1 MDKQTDKIL
10 LDAFK
15 SDPHKGFDLIV
26 QKYQERMYWHVRKMV
41 IDHDDT
47 NDIMQNILVKVWKG
61 LANFRA
67 DSGLFTW
74 LYRIATNESL
84 TFLKQKKN
92 KFSSSIS
99 DLEGQLPGGTG
110 SEGLITGDEIQLK
123 LQMAVQ
129 RLPEKQKLV
138 FNMRYYD
145 EMKYEEI
152 SRVLKTSE
160 GALKASYHHAVKKI
174 EAFVSGD

>member
-1 MDKQTDKIL
+1 MDKQTDQSL
-10 LDAFK
+10 LKTFK
-15 SDPHKGFDLIV
+15 SDPHKGFNLIV
-26 QKYQERMYWHVRKMV
+26 QTHQERLYWHVRKMV
-41 IDHDDT
+41 IDHDDA
-47 NDIMQNILVKVWKG
+47 NDVMQNVLVKVWKG

-84 TFLKQKKN
+84 TFLKQKKA
-92 KFSSSIS
+92 KFSTSIT
-99 DLEGQLPGGTG
+99 DLEGQLPGGTE
-110 SEGLITGDEIQLK
+110 SEGLISGDEIQIK
-123 LQMAVQ
+123 LQLAVQ
-129 RLPEKQKLV
+129 SLPDKQKQV
-138 FNMRYYD
+138 FNMRYFE
-145 EMKYEEI
+145 EMKYEEM